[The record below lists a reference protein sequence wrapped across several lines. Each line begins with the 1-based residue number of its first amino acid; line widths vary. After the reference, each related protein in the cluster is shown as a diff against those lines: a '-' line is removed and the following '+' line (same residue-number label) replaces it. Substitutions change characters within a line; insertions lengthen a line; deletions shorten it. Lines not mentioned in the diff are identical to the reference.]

1 MLLGQ
6 VDFDFVRDYFWDEDF
21 LLDPEVMASLS
32 EENKTALGFNQ
43 ETFALV
49 QGLKPHPQELEL
61 QEVDTETESGQNHYK
76 RGKCYPYD
84 EVQQE

>member
-1 MLLGQ
+1 
-6 VDFDFVRDYFWDEDF
+6 
-21 LLDPEVMASLS
+21 MASLS

-61 QEVDTETESGQNHYK
+61 QEVDAETESGQNYYK